1 VPVGCFIIF
10 LLFMA
15 QRFGTAKVGT
25 IFGPIMLLWFIAN
38 GIIGIFNIMNHPE
51 CVLAWNPSYINAFF
65 TTYVIVFF
73 FVQTFKLN

>member
-1 VPVGCFIIF
+1 
-10 LLFMA
+10 
-15 QRFGTAKVGT
+15 
-25 IFGPIMLLWFIAN
+25 MLLWFIAN

-51 CVLAWNPSYINAFF
+51 CMLAWNPSYINAFF